1 MLKLN
6 FKKVYVL
13 KKGIEMAKLIE
24 TPSIVKSSGNMKK
37 VIREHVG
44 LVNSN
49 NNEISIAHMTSPKGW
64 EETGQTPEFHEYTL
78 VLEGELTVRTI
89 KKTFDVKAGQSI
101 ITYPGEWVKYE
112 TKREGANYIA
122 ICLPA
127 FSQEKVNRDE

>member
-1 MLKLN
+1 
-6 FKKVYVL
+6 
-13 KKGIEMAKLIE
+13 MAKLIE
-24 TPSIVKSSGNMKK
+24 TPTIVKSSGNMQKI
-37 VIREHVG
+37 IREHIG

-64 EETGQTPEFHEYTL
+64 EEAGQTPEFHEYTL

-89 KKTFDVKAGQSI
+89 ESTFDVKAGQSI

>member
-1 MLKLN
+1 
-6 FKKVYVL
+6 
-13 KKGIEMAKLIE
+13 MAKLIK

-64 EETGQTPEFHEYTL
+64 EEAGQTPEFHEYTL
-78 VLEGELTVRTI
+78 VLEGELKVQTI
-89 KKTFDVKAGQSI
+89 EKIFNVKAGQSI